1 MNVNN
6 KLELIPELN
15 EYQVQ
20 KYSGVFDTLT
30 QQEYFEKQVPNAQE
44 NKEDQLYR
52 LWVRPT
58 IQMLDTCEFTLSEV
72 SDTL

>member
-30 QQEYFEKQVPNAQE
+30 QQEYFEK
-44 NKEDQLYR
+44 
-52 LWVRPT
+52 
-58 IQMLDTCEFTLSEV
+58 
-72 SDTL
+72 